1 MDSRERTKWR
11 ARRKKGVDSPGKVEA
26 TSTQSQVIVLL
37 SRRIGE
43 YAIQAKLEFLVAIP
57 IVRVELVEQIGR

>member
-1 MDSRERTKWR
+1 VAGK
-11 ARRKKGVDSPGKVEA
+11 AKKGVDSPGKVEA

-43 YAIQAKLEFLVAIP
+43 DAIQAKLEFLIAIP
-57 IVRVELVEQIGR
+57 IV

>member
-1 MDSRERTKWR
+1 MKLLNGS
-11 ARRKKGVDSPGKVEA
+11 AHC
-26 TSTQSQVIVLL
+26 QVIVLL

-43 YAIQAKLEFLVAIP
+43 YAIQAKLEFLVAVP